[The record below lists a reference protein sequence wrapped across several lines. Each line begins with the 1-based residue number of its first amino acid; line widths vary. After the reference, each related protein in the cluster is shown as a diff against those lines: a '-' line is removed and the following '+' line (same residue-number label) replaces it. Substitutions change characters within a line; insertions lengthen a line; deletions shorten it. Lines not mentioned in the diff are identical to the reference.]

1 MNALLTL
8 LRLALAPAPAEPTA
22 EELEAR
28 WQALYDTEPGS
39 EREEEA
45 YLAAAQAGVNL
56 RRAA

>member
-1 MNALLTL
+1 MGLLEAL
-8 LRLALAPAPAEPTA
+8 RVALAPAPAEPTA

-28 WQALYDTEPGS
+28 WQVLYDTEPGS

-45 YLAAAQAGVNL
+45 YLAAAQASVNL

>member
-1 MNALLTL
+1 MGLLEAL
-8 LRLALAPAPAEPTA
+8 RSALAPAPAEPTA

-28 WQALYDTEPGS
+28 WQALYDTQPGS
-39 EREEEA
+39 PEEEAA